1 MFRLL
6 EINFVNSQQLYPV
19 HLWEYDNFNDIHL
32 RKIQIVYKLSNR
44 FEIIL
49 FGFDGTKKWNIIEN
63 ELKERI
69 PGRNKNSL

>member
-6 EINFVNSQQLYPV
+6 EINFINYEQLYPV

-49 FGFDGTKKWNIIEN
+49 FGFDGTKKWSTTDVSN
-63 ELKERI
+63 L
-69 PGRNKNSL
+69 NKNIFKIYI